1 MTGEWQVNGR
11 SKVRNFE
18 DVIRLDLQYQKNWS
32 LVYDLQLIVK
42 TISILFNKNS
52 GAV

>member
-1 MTGEWQVNGR
+1 QVRGR
-11 SKVRNFE
+11 SQIRSFE

-32 LVYDLQLIVK
+32 LLYDFQLILK
-42 TISILFNKNS
+42 TITILFHKNS